1 MDKVYVILTCWLC
14 FLYILNGRVVENL
27 IKEVKKWGV
36 SWQSG
41 SFGVTSRPK
50 TAIHTDAL

>member
-1 MDKVYVILTCWLC
+1 MDKDYVILTCWLC
-14 FLYILNGRVVENL
+14 FQYILNGRVVENL